1 MFIKRFGLVQ
11 HHAEQDTDTGAE
23 NCQHGDADGVADSE
37 GGNRINEKKFLRN
50 SERNGNPMRNKGRDY
65 AWNQCS
71 VIHDADTYNFHGENS
86 SSHRCAKQCGETG
99 THAAHDHNMLVL
111 VVKMKQFTNSVTD
124 ASAKLQSSTLTA
136 CRSAK
141 QMGDQCGN
149 KDQRSHAKGQLVI
162 RVDGRDDQIGP
173 GIFFVPQKM
182 VGTDNDQSPDREQ
195 I

>member
-111 VVKMKQFTNSVTD
+111 VVKMKQFKMCIRDRRCRVQAKSRAGFRTD
-124 ASAKLQSSTLTA
+124 IQTL
-136 CRSAK
+136 
-141 QMGDQCGN
+141 
-149 KDQRSHAKGQLVI
+149 H
-162 RVDGRDDQIGP
+162 P
-173 GIFFVPQKM
+173 
-182 VGTDNDQSPDREQ
+182 
-195 I
+195 

>member
-37 GGNRINEKKFLRN
+37 RRNRINEKKFLRN
-50 SERNGNPMRNKGRDY
+50 PKRNGNPMRNKGRDY

-71 VIHDADTYNFHGENS
+71 VIHDADTYSFHGENS

-149 KDQRSHAKGQLVI
+149 KDQWCH
-162 RVDGRDDQIGP
+162 
-173 GIFFVPQKM
+173 F
-182 VGTDNDQSPDREQ
+182 
-195 I
+195 